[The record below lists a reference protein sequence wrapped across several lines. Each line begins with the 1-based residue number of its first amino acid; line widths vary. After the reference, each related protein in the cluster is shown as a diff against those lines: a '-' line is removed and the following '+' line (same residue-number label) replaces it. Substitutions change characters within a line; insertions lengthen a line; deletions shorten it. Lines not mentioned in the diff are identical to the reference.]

1 MMGTDVLTVVQKLQF
16 TDLPAANSLLKEF
29 FANNLPLKIRSVD
42 LRPLPVSLNSITG
55 IVLTMDDEKFF
66 FKAHIEPSSAD
77 LEYYNAD
84 LLERAGYPTLKPIFR
99 TPGTLTEHI
108 LLYEVVQLPTLF
120 EVMRSADR
128 GEHHAPAQIL
138 TIHEKLD
145 DHLWQIYSN
154 TLRTAGSAE
163 HMKSPVHQLFHNRL
177 TGGRLDFFYPE
188 TATIRLAGVALTF
201 AELCNLHWIINGVS
215 YSRTLRNIIDEAVC
229 VLNPS
234 SFNGPAIVGHGDAHN
249 GNLFVDQGSS
259 TVIYFDPAF
268 AGLHSPFL
276 DLVKPLYHNTFGQ
289 WLYFPAE
296 VNSSIRISVSCQN
309 GELYVDHDYAIPD
322 IRLQT
327 ARSKITRVLRPMIN
341 ALADMGELPASWQ
354 SVLRSAFACCPL
366 LTMDLSDPER
376 FPDSVRTL
384 GFSHVVQ
391 CGSLGSV
398 HGCGIGE
405 IFADILS

>member
-29 FANNLPLKIRSVD
+29 FANNLPLKVRSVD

-145 DHLWQIYSN
+145 DHLWQIYRN
-154 TLRTAGSAE
+154 TLRTAGSMASLILAPCVTSLTRLFAFSIRRLS
-163 HMKSPVHQLFHNRL
+163 MDPPLLAMVTPTTAIFSLTRVHLRSS
-177 TGGRLDFFYPE
+177 TS
-188 TATIRLAGVALTF
+188 IRL
-201 AELCNLHWIINGVS
+201 S
-215 YSRTLRNIIDEAVC
+215 
-229 VLNPS
+229 
-234 SFNGPAIVGHGDAHN
+234 
-249 GNLFVDQGSS
+249 
-259 TVIYFDPAF
+259 
-268 AGLHSPFL
+268 
-276 DLVKPLYHNTFGQ
+276 
-289 WLYFPAE
+289 
-296 VNSSIRISVSCQN
+296 
-309 GELYVDHDYAIPD
+309 
-322 IRLQT
+322 
-327 ARSKITRVLRPMIN
+327 
-341 ALADMGELPASWQ
+341 PASIH
-354 SVLRSAFACCPL
+354 
-366 LTMDLSDPER
+366 R
-376 FPDSVRTL
+376 FST
-384 GFSHVVQ
+384 
-391 CGSLGSV
+391 
-398 HGCGIGE
+398 
-405 IFADILS
+405 